1 MMGESQAIE
10 SLAVPLWAQR
20 ALGAPPL
27 ALERQLQ
34 LSQSGNEVYRAR
46 MPDGSSRVL
55 RISPHA
61 RAFVHTGA
69 NLDVLRELGLPVQTV
84 LAEGATPM
92 GAGYIVL
99 DWLPGHDIF
108 YALPELSGAQAARIA
123 TTVTDFQHR
132 VAAHE
137 APASGGFGWVS
148 LFGARR
154 NHARWTDIF
163 GEPAPR
169 TVHVDLRDR
178 PDATLLDRCRGR
190 LGLLRASLEDY
201 FATLEPVCFLHDL
214 TIKNVLVRDGE
225 LSGLID
231 FDSVCYGDPMMV
243 LGVTLAHLEADV
255 GEAGR
260 TYGEAL
266 LACWQPQ
273 GVRMRAT
280 GFYASLWATGF
291 LAAAQEA
298 GDAERIQALAPV
310 VERLLAMAEGAA

>member
-1 MMGESQAIE
+1 MGESEAIA

-27 ALERQLQ
+27 ALERQWL

-69 NLDVLRELGLPVQTV
+69 NLGVLRELGLPVQTV
-84 LAEGATPM
+84 LAEGATPT
-92 GAGYIVL
+92 GAAFIVL
-99 DWLPGHDIF
+99 DWLPGRDL
-108 YALPELSGAQAARIA
+108 YYVLPELSGAQAARIA
-123 TTVTDFQHR
+123 ATVTDFQHR
-132 VAAHE
+132 VAARE
-137 APASGGFGWVS
+137 APANGGFGWVS

-154 NHARWTDIF
+154 NRARWTDVF

-169 TVHVDLRDR
+169 NVHVEMRDR
-178 PDATLLDRCRGR
+178 PDATPLDHCRGR

-201 FATLEPVCFLHDL
+201 FAALTPVCFLHDL
-214 TIKNVLVRDGE
+214 TIKNVLVKDGE

-231 FDSVCYGDPMMV
+231 FDSVCYGDPLMV

-260 TYGEAL
+260 IYGEAL
-266 LACWQPQ
+266 LQCWQPQ
-273 GVRMRAT
+273 GAQRRAT

-291 LAAAQEA
+291 LAVAHDA
-298 GDAERIQALAPV
+298 GDAERVQALTPV

>member
-1 MMGESQAIE
+1 MGGLEAIA
-10 SLAVPLWAQR
+10 SLAVPLWAER

-27 ALERQLQ
+27 ALERQWL

-61 RAFVHTGA
+61 RAFVHARA
-69 NLDVLRELGLPVQTV
+69 NLGVLRELGMPVQTV
-84 LAEGATPM
+84 LAEGVTPM
-92 GAGYIVL
+92 GAAFIVL
-99 DWLPGHDIF
+99 DWLPGRDLCF
-108 YALPELSGAQAARIA
+108 VLQELSDAQASRIA
-123 TTVTDFQHR
+123 ATVTDFQHR
-132 VAAHE
+132 VAARE
-137 APASGGFGWVS
+137 APAAGGFGWVS

-154 NHARWTDIF
+154 NHARWSDIF

-169 TVHVDLRDR
+169 HVHVEMRDR
-178 PDATLLDRCRGR
+178 SDATPLDRCRGR

-201 FATLEPVCFLHDL
+201 FALVEPVCFLHDL
-214 TIKNVLVRDGE
+214 TIKNVLIKDGK

-231 FDSVCYGDPMMV
+231 FDSVCYGDPLMV
-243 LGVTLAHLEADV
+243 LGITLAHLEADI

-260 TYGEAL
+260 AYGNAL
-266 LACWQPQ
+266 LQCWQPQ
-273 GVRMRAT
+273 GAQMRAT

-291 LAAAQEA
+291 LAIAHDA
-298 GDAERIQALAPV
+298 GDAERAQALVPV

>member
-1 MMGESQAIE
+1 MGESQAIA

-27 ALERQLQ
+27 ALEHQWL

-46 MPDGSSRVL
+46 MPDGSSRAL

-69 NLDVLRELGLPVQTV
+69 NLGVLRELGMPVQTV

-92 GAGYIVL
+92 GAAFIVL
-99 DWLPGHDIF
+99 DWLPGRDLY
-108 YALPELSGAQAARIA
+108 YALPELSSAQAARIA
-123 TTVTDFQHR
+123 ATVTDFQHR
-132 VAAHE
+132 VAARE
-137 APASGGFGWVS
+137 APATGGFGWVS

-154 NHARWTDIF
+154 NYARWTDIF

-169 TVHVDLRDR
+169 NVHIAMRDR
-178 PDATLLDRCRGR
+178 PDATPLDRCRGR

-201 FATLEPVCFLHDL
+201 FATLAPVCFLHDL
-214 TIKNVLVRDGE
+214 TTKNVLVEDGE

-231 FDSVCYGDPMMV
+231 FDSVCYGDPLMV

-266 LACWQPQ
+266 LRCWQPQ
-273 GVRMRAT
+273 GVQLRAT

-291 LAAAQEA
+291 LSIAHDA
-298 GDAERIQALAPV
+298 GDAERVRALAPV